1 MWSSFMGICRY
12 HRQKLKHFLYHVM
25 KARMFLSILHLIL
38 PLAEYKKPFDM
49 GPHEDWVNPLI
60 RTEGSLTLH
69 CTWLHLFSG
78 SNFMR
83 CRASS
88 RKCYLG
94 TKKYVISCSV
104 ELWCVAYTSWSMTNP
119 DSMLCQCR
127 LCFTKGFMQF
137 TSSTRSQSFRLAK
150 SCERNWEIK
159 CKAILLLSLWNF
171 MLACVHFFLPSFWET
186 IPLGLQILS
195 RVQSLVKLTLTC

>member
-1 MWSSFMGICRY
+1 MLSAHSTLWSSV
-12 HRQKLKHFLYHVM
+12 RQYSKYCWKYSSEQQVGWWRLECF
-25 KARMFLSILHLIL
+25 SILHLIL
-38 PLAEYKKPFDM
+38 PLAESKKPFDM
-49 GPHEDWVNPLI
+49 GPHEDWANPLI

-88 RKCYLG
+88 RKCYLV
-94 TKKYVISCSV
+94 TEKYVISCSG
-104 ELWCVAYTSWSMTNP
+104 ELWCVAYTGWSMTKP
-119 DSMLCQCR
+119 DSMLCWCR

-137 TSSTRSQSFRLAK
+137 TSLTRSQSFHLAK

-159 CKAILLLSLWNF
+159 CNTILLLSLWNF
-171 MLACVHFFLPSFWET
+171 HVSLCAVLSPKFLTDHSSWAANL
-186 IPLGLQILS
+186 I
-195 RVQSLVKLTLTC
+195 